1 MAADL
6 SRFTSLP
13 VKAQRQAVQPLLQA
27 ASVRRAEEQ
36 RLTGEQLSV
45 QRQLAA
51 LPQASLTSHAA
62 VAVPARPVTAGDW
75 VTVMRHQAEQING
88 QRLSSR
94 EHDGFLALQRQV
106 TQTLVQGFRQD
117 RQAPDARY
125 AQYGEHLA
133 TLQRHPNSA
142 SVSRVVLGFIPQ
154 RERLPLQRA
163 VDQALQRQVEQ
174 EAQGQAAVQR
184 QTLQRKKAEL
194 DEESLQPVMQRIAAR
209 RGAGNPLP
217 AAIQRHLE
225 QGLNHDLSQVRIHD
239 DAEADKLS
247 RKVNALA
254 FTTGSDIFFQSGQF
268 NPNTQSGLELLAHEV
283 THTVQQSKGQVGT
296 GIDPDAGLES
306 EARKMGRKLSARR
319 ASRQAWSVRPATR
332 QVSGGLSLQRQY
344 HTPFVLMNSQTKTT
358 FSLGGQGKGWADAN
372 SAVQLALQ
380 MTPGRLKQQFK
391 GMPEALGQGLLI
403 MVRDIALTL
412 GISTAVGAVIGAFF
426 SGVGAVPG
434 ATIGFEV
441 GNLVLTAWGLGAVV
455 VTLKNQFNSLGQSI
469 RQFTI
474 LSKAANGNAQ
484 TIKQAADA
492 LTNGIL
498 IVCTGLVLAV
508 GALLIKNGAPWLI
521 KSKLGTAIGAESSAS
536 PSLMWLKQRQ
546 QLTATRSTVSAL
558 IERGRAVGR
567 ARLNREAALLSRG
580 LKMASGTVKGID
592 PPGDPA
598 LLAQAVKV
606 GTLKYQLHPGFAAV
620 KAELARYGF
629 EIREASATHVVYQ
642 RILDPKN
649 KRVILSIQKF
659 INLEPNVRFLDLLH
673 ELDHV
678 RQLMLNL
685 KGEMFTE
692 TGLMR
697 PNTADIKSFSND
709 PLYRKS
715 TLTLP
720 QNTITEIHVRLK
732 EYLRLKAAGADA
744 ALLAEHYEGLAQ
756 WSMAFR
762 EAISSARGSSAPKLL
777 EDWAYSQFPD
787 LPLLIDEFQSL
798 PPLDGQRIH
807 LR

>member
-1 MAADL
+1 
-6 SRFTSLP
+6 
-13 VKAQRQAVQPLLQA
+13 
-27 ASVRRAEEQ
+27 
-36 RLTGEQLSV
+36 
-45 QRQLAA
+45 
-51 LPQASLTSHAA
+51 
-62 VAVPARPVTAGDW
+62 
-75 VTVMRHQAEQING
+75 
-88 QRLSSR
+88 
-94 EHDGFLALQRQV
+94 
-106 TQTLVQGFRQD
+106 
-117 RQAPDARY
+117 
-125 AQYGEHLA
+125 
-133 TLQRHPNSA
+133 
-142 SVSRVVLGFIPQ
+142 VSRVVLGLIPQ

-163 VDQALQRQVEQ
+163 VDEALQRQVER
-174 EAQGQAAVQR
+174 EAQEQAAVQR
-184 QTLQRKKAEL
+184 QALQRKKAEL
-194 DEESLQPVMQRIAAR
+194 DEESLQPVMQRIVAR

-217 AAIQRHLE
+217 AVIQRHLE
-225 QGLNHDLSQVRIHD
+225 QGLNHDLSRVRIHD

-254 FTTGSDIFFQSGQF
+254 FTTGTDIFFQSGHF
-268 NPNTQSGLELLAHEV
+268 KPNTQSGLELLAHEV
-283 THTVQQSKGQVGT
+283 THTVQQSQGKVGT
-296 GIDPDAGLES
+296 GIDPDAGLEA
-306 EARKMGRKLSARR
+306 EARTMGRTLSARKLFSP
-319 ASRQAWSVRPATR
+319 AGAGPLRPATR
-332 QVSGGLSLQRQY
+332 QVSAGLSLQRQSE
-344 HTPFVLMNSQTKTT
+344 TPFVFMNSQTKTT
-358 FSLGGQGKGWADAN
+358 FSLGGQGKAWADAN

-380 MTPGRLKQQFK
+380 MTPSRLRQQFK

-403 MVRDIALTL
+403 MVRDMALTL
-412 GISTAVGAVIGAFF
+412 GISTAIGAVIGAFF
-426 SGVGAVPG
+426 GGVLAAPG

-441 GNLVLTAWGLGAVV
+441 GNLVLTAWGLGTLV

-469 RQFTI
+469 RQFTM

-492 LTNGIL
+492 LSSGLL
-498 IVCTGLVLAV
+498 IVCNGLILAV
-508 GALLIKNGAPWLI
+508 SALLLKKGAPWLI
-521 KSKLGTAIGAESSAS
+521 KSKLGTTIGAKSSAS

-592 PPGDPA
+592 PPSDPA

-642 RILDPKN
+642 RLLDPKN
-649 KRVILSIQKF
+649 KRVVLTIQKF
-659 INLEPNVRFLDLLH
+659 INLEPNIRFLDLLH

-678 RQLMLNL
+678 RQLMINL

-697 PNTADIKSFSND
+697 PNTGDIKSFGND

-744 ALLAEHYEGLAQ
+744 ALLAEHYEGLAK
-756 WSMAFR
+756 WSVVFR
-762 EAISSARGSSAPKLL
+762 EVLSSARGSSAPKLL
-777 EDWAYSQFPD
+777 EDWAYSHFPD